1 MLEVQIFTL
10 YPELYPGL
18 LDVGIYKKAKERQK
32 WSLKVVDIRDYAL
45 DGNRTVDDTPFGGGN
60 GMLLKPDVIAS
71 ALDKNTNAKEKII
84 YLSPKGKRLGQQEV
98 KSLSK
103 LKKINILCGHFEG
116 VDQRLLETRN
126 IEEYSIGDFIL
137 SGGESASFVFVD
149 ALVRLLPGVLGNANS
164 AKDESFENN
173 LLEYPQ
179 YTKPRDWE
187 GKKVPEVLFSGDH
200 AKIKGWRLSQSEA
213 ITQRQRPDLW
223 KIYLKKKMKNIEDIN
238 KAAIQKITA
247 NKKITEFSPGD
258 TIKVGVK
265 IVEGKRERIQY
276 FEGVCIAKKN
286 RDLNSSFT
294 VRKISFGEGV
304 ERTFALYSPN
314 VDSIKV
320 IRSGKV
326 RRAKLYYLRDRKGK
340 SARIAEKIK
349 KKIGVDVSV
358 KPEEPKVV
366 SVEPV
371 KEVSKTEEL
380 KKRDKKVEAKAEKQ
394 TSEKK

>member
-10 YPELYPGL
+10 YPDLYPGL
-18 LDVGIYKKAKERQK
+18 LDVGIYKKAKEKQK
-32 WSLKVVDIRDYAL
+32 WSLKIIDIRDYAF
-45 DGNRTVDDTPFGGGN
+45 DENRTVDDTPFGGGG
-60 GMLLKPDVIAS
+60 GMLLKPDVVAS
-71 ALDKNTNAKEKII
+71 ALDKNIKTKEKII
-84 YLSPKGKRLGQQEV
+84 YLSPKGKRLDQREV

-223 KIYLKKKMKNIEDIN
+223 KKYLE
-238 KAAIQKITA
+238 
-247 NKKITEFSPGD
+247 
-258 TIKVGVK
+258 
-265 IVEGKRERIQY
+265 
-276 FEGVCIAKKN
+276 KKN
-286 RDLNSSFT
+286 
-294 VRKISFGEGV
+294 
-304 ERTFALYSPN
+304 
-314 VDSIKV
+314 
-320 IRSGKV
+320 
-326 RRAKLYYLRDRKGK
+326 
-340 SARIAEKIK
+340 EKH
-349 KKIGVDVSV
+349 
-358 KPEEPKVV
+358 
-366 SVEPV
+366 
-371 KEVSKTEEL
+371 
-380 KKRDKKVEAKAEKQ
+380 
-394 TSEKK
+394 